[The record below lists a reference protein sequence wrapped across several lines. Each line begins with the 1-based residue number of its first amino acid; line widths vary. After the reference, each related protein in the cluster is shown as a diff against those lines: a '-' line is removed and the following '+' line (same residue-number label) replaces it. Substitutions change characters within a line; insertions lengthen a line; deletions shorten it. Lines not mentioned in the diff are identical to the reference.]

1 MKNEPS
7 DELRRAEAIGNA
19 LTDKELE
26 KGYLIYEQ
34 IGKEFPGFTFLS
46 HLKKIPLNNGR
57 DEYVYEYELSEAFV
71 RLMTELNK
79 VYSPPS
85 LATAVALRIISELL
99 PNR

>member
-1 MKNEPS
+1 M
-7 DELRRAEAIGNA
+7 EAVGNA

-26 KGYLIYEQ
+26 KGYLILEQ
-34 IGKEFPGFTFLS
+34 IGRDFPGGFTFLS

-57 DEYVYEYELSEAFV
+57 DEFGYEYELSEAFV

-85 LATAVALRIISELL
+85 LATAVALRIFSELL